1 MRLTKTLLASLVGV
15 GLGTAVLPVAN
26 AADAA
31 ALAAERC
38 EACHGKAG
46 VTERKD
52 IGSIAGSSA
61 YYLQTQMEMYKSGER
76 TGEKYQVEGQPAAN
90 MNEVAKKLS
99 DEEIKALA
107 EYYAAQPYKAYKQKV
122 DEAQAA
128 KGAKVADE
136 ACENCHTEGGSVA
149 DDDAGILAGQPIEAL
164 RAMFKEIGAG
174 TRPFP
179 KKMTSDFQKL
189 SKEDHEAL
197 IQYYASEQ

>member
-1 MRLTKTLLASLVGV
+1 MRLTITLLASLVGV
-15 GLGTAVLPVAN
+15 GLGTAVVPVAN

-46 VTERKD
+46 VTQRQD

-61 YYLQTQMEMYKSGER
+61 YYLQAQMEMYKSGER
-76 TGEKYQVEGQPAAN
+76 TGEKYQVEGQPET

-99 DEEIKALA
+99 DEDIKALA
-107 EYYAAQPYKAYKQKV
+107 EYYAEQPYKAYDQKV
-122 DEAQAA
+122 DKAQAA
-128 KGAKVADE
+128 KGAKVNEA

-164 RAMFKEIGAG
+164 RLMFKQIGAG
-174 TRPFP
+174 TRDFP
-179 KKMTSDFQKL
+179 KKMTSNFQKL
-189 SKEDHEAL
+189 SKEDQEAL
-197 IQYYASEQ
+197 IQYYASQQ

>member
-1 MRLTKTLLASLVGV
+1 MRLTKTLVASLVGV
-15 GLGTAVLPVAN
+15 GLGTAVVPVAN

-46 VTERKD
+46 VTQRQD

-76 TGEKYQVEGQPAAN
+76 TGEKYQVEGQPAT

-107 EYYAAQPYKAYKQKV
+107 QYYAKQPYKAYAQKV
-122 DEAQAA
+122 DKAQAA
-128 KGAKVADE
+128 KGAKVAEE
-136 ACENCHTEGGSVA
+136 ACEGCHSEGGSVA

-164 RAMFKEIGAG
+164 GSMFKEIGAG
-174 TRPFP
+174 TRTFP

-189 SKEDHEAL
+189 SKEDQEAL
-197 IQYYASEQ
+197 IQYYAGHQ

>member
-1 MRLTKTLLASLVGV
+1 MRLTKNLLVSLVGV
-15 GLGTAVLPVAN
+15 GLGTAVVPVAN

-46 VTERKD
+46 VTQRQD

-61 YYLQTQMEMYKSGER
+61 YYLQTQLEMYKSGER
-76 TGEKYQVEGQPAAN
+76 PGEKYQVKGQPET

-107 EYYAAQPYKAYKQKV
+107 KYYAEQPYKAYNQKV

-128 KGAKVADE
+128 KGAKVQEA

-149 DDDAGILAGQPIEAL
+149 DDDASILAGQPIEAL
-164 RAMFKEIGAG
+164 RSMFKQIGAG
-174 TRPFP
+174 TRPYP
-179 KKMTSDFQKL
+179 KKMTSNFQEL
-189 SKEDHEAL
+189 SKEDQEAL
-197 IQYYASEQ
+197 IQYYAGQQ